1 MGIAALFNPYERLL
15 ARIKRSAQ
23 STDLPSELRP
33 FYERPMPSGRTSV
46 WNVPFTSIDFETTG
60 LDFKNDIVISLG
72 GVGFDGPSIDY
83 ETAFHTLLRVDGSK
97 INAQSAIVNM
107 ITPEQLCS
115 GEDPHEA
122 MLKLMDKL
130 SGGLV
135 LTHCSAIEYHFL
147 KKTLGLGDSLELPM
161 AFADTMQLERA
172 ITGYREGVDV
182 RLSSI
187 RQRRGLPSYEAHNA
201 CADSIATAEVF
212 LAQSRELF
220 RKRPPS
226 VSEIF
231 RRSH

>member
-1 MGIAALFNPYERLL
+1 MGLSSLLSPYERLL
-15 ARIKRSAQ
+15 SRIRKSAG
-23 STDLPSELRP
+23 SPDLPDDLRP
-33 FYERPMPSGRTSV
+33 FYERPMPSGQASV

-60 LDFKNDIVISLG
+60 LDFDEDIVISLG
-72 GVGFDGPSIDY
+72 GVSFDGPSIDY

-97 INAQSAIVNM
+97 IKPESAIVNM
-107 ITPEQLCS
+107 ITPEQLAS
-115 GEDPHEA
+115 GMEPREA
-122 MLKLMDKL
+122 MLKLMDAL
-130 SGGLV
+130 AGGLV
-135 LTHCSAIEYHFL
+135 LTHCSTIEYHFL
-147 KKTLGLGDSLELPM
+147 KKALGLPDFLELPM

-187 RQRRGLPSYEAHNA
+187 RQRLGLPSYEAHNA

-226 VSEIF
+226 VSEVF

>member
-1 MGIAALFNPYERLL
+1 MGLKAIFDPYERLL
-15 ARIKRSAQ
+15 ARIRKTAEDP
-23 STDLPSELRP
+23 DLPSDLRP
-33 FYERPMPSGRTSV
+33 FYERPMPAGRAGV

-60 LDFKNDIVISLG
+60 LDFNSDIVISIG
-72 GVGFDGPSIDY
+72 GVSFDGPSIDY
-83 ETAFHTLLRVDGSK
+83 ETAFHALLKVDGSK
-97 INAQSAIVNM
+97 IKAQSAIVNM

-115 GEDPHEA
+115 GEEPREA
-122 MLKLMDKL
+122 MLRLMDRL
-130 SGGLV
+130 AGGIV
-135 LTHCSAIEYHFL
+135 LTHCAVIEYTFL
-147 KKTLGLGDSLELPM
+147 KKTLGLPERFELPM

-172 ITGYREGVDV
+172 ITGHREGVDV
-182 RLSSI
+182 RLSAI

-226 VSEIF
+226 VAEVF